1 NASPREAWS
10 RFRLNETDSQLEQ
23 EAMTS
28 HPALVESHRGR
39 VGCVDPLGSPPT
51 YLAWRS
57 SCRSAPS
64 HDRGS
69 RRWPVGFRDF
79 VREPSTVQA
88 LSWSCSAAQCRL
100 NTVQMESFSPNS
112 KANGHLP
119 DRRVRCR
126 T

>member
-1 NASPREAWS
+1 WLKRSCSHAVRKLLPKAPLYLHSCNASPREALS

-39 VGCVDPLGSPPT
+39 LGCVDPPASLPT
-51 YLAWRS
+51 RPAWRS

-69 RRWPVGFRDF
+69 RRWLVGFRKEGT
-79 VREPSTVQA
+79 EP
-88 LSWSCSAAQCRL
+88 
-100 NTVQMESFSPNS
+100 
-112 KANGHLP
+112 
-119 DRRVRCR
+119 
-126 T
+126 